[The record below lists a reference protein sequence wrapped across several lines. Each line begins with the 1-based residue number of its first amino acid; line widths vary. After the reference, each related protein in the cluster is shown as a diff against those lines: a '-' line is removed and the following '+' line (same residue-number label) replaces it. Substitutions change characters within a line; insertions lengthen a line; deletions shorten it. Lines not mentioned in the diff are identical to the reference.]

1 MKDGNAI
8 TLKEPIHL
16 IHRTKSDTLTM
27 DQIDPTAIRMTKQG
41 KRNSPAVGFYAYDS
55 AGESEETRRE
65 LDARYGSRKLE
76 YTLPV
81 GSKVLDL
88 TGAGRGITSRVSP
101 EKAREYIDAGFSAI
115 KGYDYVGP
123 PEYVVLK
130 LVLKGETSDFVES
143 PKNEGLRLLRRLI
156 KETLAGS

>member
-1 MKDGNAI
+1 MKDGKTI

-16 IHRTKSDTLTM
+16 IHRTKSETLTM

-41 KRNSPAVGFYAYDS
+41 KRSSPAVGFYAYDS
-55 AGESEETRRE
+55 AGEDEETRKE

-81 GSKVLDL
+81 GAKVLDL
-88 TGAGRGITSRVSP
+88 TDAGRGATSRVSP
-101 EKAREYIDAGFSAI
+101 QKAQEYINAGFTAI

-130 LVLKGETSDFVES
+130 LVLQGKTSDFVAS
-143 PKNEGLRLLRRLI
+143 PKNEGLRLIRQLV
-156 KETLAGS
+156 KESIRYL